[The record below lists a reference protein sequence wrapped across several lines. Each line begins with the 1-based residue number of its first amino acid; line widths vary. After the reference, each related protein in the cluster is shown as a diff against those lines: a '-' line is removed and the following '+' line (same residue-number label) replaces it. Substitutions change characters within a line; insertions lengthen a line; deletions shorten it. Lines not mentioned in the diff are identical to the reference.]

1 MKRSSIFLKSLLNIQ
16 ILSAL
21 IWACTIIACAWITDK
36 SNLSTILMTAAG
48 LHVILLAQF
57 EGRKV
62 RG

>member
-1 MKRSSIFLKSLLNIQ
+1 MNIQ